1 MIFFRVFNYFSR
13 VALLEFCRFRYS
25 EFAYD
30 FIPSLYEYSKKGASL
45 THHSRYPDPDLA
57 LSHSIAGIG
66 VLRVL
71 FGVDLGLALWLVEV
85 LPLKINRAMRNGAV
99 RSSRF
104 GLVALHRRHR
114 PSQASV

>member
-45 THHSRYPDPDLA
+45 THHSRYIIKYYYVRPVVSGSRIHPRVSGSLSSKTFLA
-57 LSHSIAGIG
+57 EILDIH
-66 VLRVL
+66 
-71 FGVDLGLALWLVEV
+71 
-85 LPLKINRAMRNGAV
+85 
-99 RSSRF
+99 RF
-104 GLVALHRRHR
+104 
-114 PSQASV
+114 